1 MKNNVLKNKLVTLLR
16 MTLRTKTKEKVLPCV
31 LIKRQLYNR
40 ILTVNKGFKGFLH

>member
-1 MKNNVLKNKLVTLLR
+1 MKNNVLKNKLVTLLHT
-16 MTLRTKTKEKVLPCV
+16 TLRTKTKEKVLPCV